1 MMSRFIFVPM
11 GRRNKNTNQ
20 AHNKIWLMCFLHK
33 KELANGLNDSLMRMT
48 REYNEFALRN
58 PYSGGGGI

>member
-1 MMSRFIFVPM
+1 
-11 GRRNKNTNQ
+11 
-20 AHNKIWLMCFLHK
+20 MCIK